1 MVSLTRLLL
10 PKANIPATTSLGVLD
25 PTGRQKALQGGAN
38 VVMLDFTPENYR
50 KHYDIYPG
58 KTYVTAEQDQ
68 TLPLL
73 LRELGSIGRT
83 TGRDQ
88 PRSEIPTA
96 RTTDK

>member
-1 MVSLTRLLL
+1 MVLKMLSLTRLLL

-25 PTGRQKALQGGAN
+25 PTGRPKALQAGAN

-58 KTYVTAEQDQ
+58 KTYVTKEHDH

-73 LRELGSIGRT
+73 LQELENIGRT

-88 PRSEIPTA
+88 PRN
-96 RTTDK
+96 